1 MITMSEEKIQNI
13 IEALHELLDD
23 RSVPKNVRVR
33 IENSITMLTQ
43 QTEPSLRVNK
53 ALTELDHVSDDS
65 NMQPYTRTQIW
76 NIVSL
81 LEMI

>member
-1 MITMSEEKIQNI
+1 MPEEKIQGVV
-13 IEALHELLDD
+13 EALQELLDD
-23 RSVPKNVRVR
+23 KSVPKNVRSR
-33 IENSITMLTQ
+33 IENSITVLG
-43 QTEPSLRVNK
+43 ESADPSIRINK
-53 ALTELDHVSDDS
+53 ALTELDQVSDDT

>member
-1 MITMSEEKIQNI
+1 MSEEKIQNI